1 MTIIDCNKVMS
12 LQVLQSLSTYKLT
25 PDQAADAA
33 LDLLTGLPPYASTF
47 LWEAP
52 LWSARSAT
60 VPTPKFLS
68 RKNQIGFSTD
78 HSA

>member
-1 MTIIDCNKVMS
+1 MTTIDCNKFVS

-47 LWEAP
+47 LWEA
-52 LWSARSAT
+52 LFWSA
-60 VPTPKFLS
+60 
-68 RKNQIGFSTD
+68 
-78 HSA
+78 